1 MIDETVLFTT
11 SIDLSNHPMINAKI
25 KLKKQYY
32 LVLKYFVKKQLDN
45 KYTNSRLIQYKEK
58 FLNCLRLNK

>member
-32 LVLKYFVKKQLDN
+32 LVLKYFVKNTIKT
-45 KYTNSRLIQYKEK
+45 KNSIEL
-58 FLNCLRLNK
+58 